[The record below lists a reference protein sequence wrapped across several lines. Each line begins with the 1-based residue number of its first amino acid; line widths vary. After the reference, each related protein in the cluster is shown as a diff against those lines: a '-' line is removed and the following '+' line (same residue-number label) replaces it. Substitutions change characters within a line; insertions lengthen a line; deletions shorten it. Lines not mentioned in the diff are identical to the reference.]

1 MITQTNSLHHKLPL
15 VDAHGVPVK
24 LGNQLARGGEGSIYP
39 IVGRPDTVAKIYHN
53 TISSDKASKLAAMA
67 QLSSDRLQKI
77 AAWPSETLHHVAQGP
92 IRGIL
97 MPAVLSHREIHVL
110 YGPKTRLREFPDAN
124 LPFLLHIAAN
134 LARAFTVIHE
144 HGHVIGDVNHG
155 SVLVA
160 KNGTVKLVDCDS
172 FQVFFGQRQFLC
184 TVGVPTHTPPELQGK
199 PLSSIVRNPNHDNF
213 GLAVLIFQLLFI
225 GRHPFA
231 GTFLGNGEPPLE
243 KAIEEYRFAYGP
255 GAPQRLMRQPPATPA
270 LESSTPAL
278 ASLFER
284 AFSSEG
290 YALSKR
296 PSAREWVS
304 VLSDASKHLI
314 VCRQHSGHYYARS
327 LANCPWCSI
336 ESAAGVTL
344 FNIALKVPAGTST
357 IPSFNLDTIW
367 AQIMAIPD
375 PGSPPMLALPSN
387 LPTMPAADVRSHSAE
402 LHRLAKVMRV
412 ALIMGVVGVVLAS
425 VLSAVSSAVFV
436 MVGIAAGGC
445 FAISFAAQR
454 SRQNNAILKTARHQK
469 DAATSHLRELHT
481 RWETEAGNKRFITLR
496 AELERQRK
504 MYQDLPGSRQRQLQD
519 LASGARQR
527 QLTRFLE
534 RHRIASAS
542 IPNIGQGRK
551 ATLQSFNI
559 ETAADVTQAALLRVP
574 GFGPTLTATLLAWRA
589 SLESG
594 FTFNAQQAI
603 DPMDLRNLDRD
614 IANQRMRI
622 ERALS
627 DGASELQLAA
637 QQTSQVRATLSALGE
652 QAHIDLAQAEA
663 NLKVLS

>member
-1 MITQTNSLHHKLPL
+1 MTQSSATHARLPL
-15 VDAHGVPVK
+15 VDAHGTPVK
-24 LGNQLARGGEGSIYP
+24 LGTQLARGGEGSIYP
-39 IVGRPDTVAKIYHN
+39 LIGRTDTVAKIYHE
-53 TISSDKASKLAAMA
+53 TISPAKAAKLAAMA
-67 QLSSDRLQKI
+67 QLSSERLRSI
-77 AAWPSETLHHVAQGP
+77 AAWPTATLHHVPNGP

-97 MPAVLSHREIHVL
+97 MPAVLNHREIHVL

-134 LARAFTVIHE
+134 LARAFAVIHE

-160 KNGTVKLVDCDS
+160 RDGTVKLVDCDS
-172 FQVFFGQRQFLC
+172 FQIHFGQQQLLC

-199 PLSSIVRNPNHDNF
+199 PLSSIVRTPNHDNF

-243 KAIEEYRFAYGP
+243 KAIAEYRFAYGS
-255 GAPQRLMRQPPATPA
+255 GAAQRLMRQPPATPA
-270 LESSTPAL
+270 LESSAPAL
-278 ASLFER
+278 ARLFER
-284 AFSSEG
+284 AFSREG
-290 YALSKR
+290 QALSRR
-296 PSAREWVS
+296 PDAREWVG
-304 VLSDASKHLI
+304 VLGEASKQLI

-327 LANCPWCSI
+327 LANCPWCAI
-336 ESAAGVTL
+336 ESAIGITL
-344 FNIALKVPAGTST
+344 FNITLRVPAGTPAL
-357 IPSFNLDTIW
+357 PSFNLDTIW
-367 AQIMAIPD
+367 AQIAAIPD
-375 PGSPPMLALPSN
+375 PGPPPILALPSN
-387 LPTMPAADVRSHSAE
+387 LPTAPSADARGHSAE
-402 LHRLAKVMRV
+402 LHRLAKVRQA
-412 ALIMGVVGVVLAS
+412 ALMMGVIGVVLAC
-425 VLSAVSSAVFV
+425 VLSTVSSSVFV
-436 MVGIAAGGC
+436 VVGIATIGC
-445 FAISFAAQR
+445 FAISVAAQR
-454 SRQNNAILKTARHQK
+454 SRQNNAILKTAQSQK
-469 DAATSHLRELHT
+469 DAATSHLRELQT
-481 RWETEAGNKRFITLR
+481 RWETEAGNKHYVALR

-504 MYQDLPGSRQRQLQD
+504 MYQDLPGSRQRQLHD

-559 ETAADVTQAALLRVP
+559 ETAADVSQAALLRVP
-574 GFGPTLTATLLAWRA
+574 GFGPTLTATLLAWRV
-589 SLESG
+589 SLEAG

-603 DPMDLRNLDRD
+603 DPLDLRNLDRD
-614 IANQRMRI
+614 IANQRMQI
-622 ERALS
+622 ERALR
-627 DGASELQLAA
+627 GGAA
-637 QQTSQVRATLSALGE
+637 QLQHAVQQAIRARATLSALGE